1 MKAIYKIMALF
12 LLFLGLA
19 ACKEK
24 EETPQ
29 SLANIKITTT
39 EVTDIT
45 ATSAV
50 SGGEITDNGGY
61 SITKR
66 GVCWGAAEN
75 PTLTGDKT
83 TDGSGDGAFTSTIT
97 GIEPAKTYHVRAY
110 ALCAAGVAYGN
121 DVTFSVP
128 VFEPSVKTG
137 LVTDLGMD
145 FAVVAGEVTS
155 AMGGTVT
162 EVGVYYGTATNP
174 TTKAAAAQVADKFS
188 VSLSNLT
195 ENTTYYVKAYAVN
208 EAGTGYGEEITFT
221 TSADPVVTFAD
232 ANLQDYM
239 SFTYGNDAGEVR
251 KSVADTITI
260 LDIAN
265 QGIASLEGIKNL
277 KNLKKLVA
285 NNNSFVAVDL
295 SEMTSLEFVDI
306 GWNKVGL
313 QSVNIDGCSAL
324 KVFNATDP
332 ADGASPET
340 FAPDAPALEDL
351 TLNLWRTLKTLD
363 LSKCVNL
370 KNFWAC
376 QMYVVGSIDL
386 TYSNKLEYVW
396 IPDIF
401 AATSFKISSPVL
413 WYLGMWNAKAL
424 TSVDLTAC
432 PSLVEFI
439 ANDGGPI
446 TELKLNCANTLQ
458 KINVNCWRDLEA
470 LDLTNYV
477 NLKEINAIQLFK
489 CANLKMPS
497 DCSHLTYLW
506 LADAL
511 LMEEVSLTN
520 IPNNARIMMWGNPV
534 LKTMTY
540 TTNQEI
546 IGWNWN
552 DNLEMSDEGAFPGN
566 NIEVF
571 NITAPKA
578 KKIWFNNANK
588 LKSLDLS
595 SAVILEEFRGHQMN
609 NVTSVSFA
617 SPELKF
623 VYMPD
628 AYALTSLDLTCT
640 QKLAQLQMWACNNVK
655 TLKVNS
661 PALWEINI
669 CNLGELTTFDATI
682 PNIQFLFVNG
692 CQKLPNVDV
701 TNHTALKTFEAN
713 WTKAMTAM
721 DFTGCSALEKVYCPD
736 SNVQTMTFSG
746 NPNCKIIQCWACHNL
761 GPNLD
766 LRGCADAMTELNAGT
781 EGSACAALQKV
792 ILREGQTIGTI
803 FKGDGV
809 TVVNE

>member
-1 MKAIYKIMALF
+1 MKAIYRIMALS

-24 EETPQ
+24 METPQ
-29 SLANIKITTT
+29 SLADIKITTT
-39 EVTDIT
+39 EVTNIT
-45 ATSAV
+45 ANSAV

-61 SITKR
+61 TITKR
-66 GVCWGAAEN
+66 GVCWGTAEN
-75 PTLTGDKT
+75 PTMTGDKT

-137 LVTDLGMD
+137 VVKDLGMD
-145 FAVVAGEVTS
+145 FAVIAGEVLS
-155 AMGGTVT
+155 ANGGAVT
-162 EVGVYYGTATNP
+162 EVGVLYGPAANP
-174 TTKAAAAQVADKFS
+174 TTKVAAAQVADNFTVELK
-188 VSLSNLT
+188 NLT
-195 ENTTYYVKAYAVN
+195 ENTEYYVKAYAVN

-221 TSADPVVTFAD
+221 TSADPVITFAD

-295 SEMTSLEFVDI
+295 SEMTALEFVDI

-424 TSVDLTAC
+424 T
-432 PSLVEFI
+432 
-439 ANDGGPI
+439 
-446 TELKLNCANTLQ
+446 K
-458 KINVNCWRDLEA
+458 
-470 LDLTNYV
+470 
-477 NLKEINAIQLFK
+477 
-489 CANLKMPS
+489 
-497 DCSHLTYLW
+497 
-506 LADAL
+506 
-511 LMEEVSLTN
+511 
-520 IPNNARIMMWGNPV
+520 
-534 LKTMTY
+534 
-540 TTNQEI
+540 
-546 IGWNWN
+546 
-552 DNLEMSDEGAFPGN
+552 
-566 NIEVF
+566 
-571 NITAPKA
+571 
-578 KKIWFNNANK
+578 
-588 LKSLDLS
+588 LDLS
-595 SAVILEEFRGHQMN
+595 NCPVLQELQANDSYEIEEFKINCAQTMRRLN
-609 NVTSVSFA
+609 INCFR
-617 SPELKF
+617 KI
-623 VYMPD
+623 
-628 AYALTSLDLTCT
+628 TSLDLTDYVN
-640 QKLAQLQMWACNNVK
+640 LEALDAIQLYLCD
-655 TLKVNS
+655 L
-661 PALWEINI
+661 
-669 CNLGELTTFDATI
+669 
-682 PNIQFLFVNG
+682 
-692 CQKLPNVDV
+692 KLPSDLSKCKWIWLADLLVTESLTFKNVPADARV
-701 TNHTALKTFEAN
+701 LIWNCPALKTFNYETAQEVVAWNYGDTPTDVAN
-713 WTKAMTAM
+713 IWDHPGDNITTFNIKAPNAKRLY
-721 DFTGCSALEKVYCPD
+721 CSNLHAL
-736 SNVQTMTFSG
+736 QTLDLSE
-746 NPNCKIIQCWACHNL
+746 C
-761 GPNLD
+761 PNLEYVCMPD
-766 LRGCADAMTELNAGT
+766 LWVMTSFIIPDTHKLSEILMWSCREIGPDLNLKGCADTMKELNIGGD
-781 EGSACAALQKV
+781 EGSACKKV
-792 ILREGQTIGTI
+792 QRVLLRTGQSITTV
-803 FKGDGV
+803 FKLDSV
-809 TVVNE
+809 EIVNE